1 MGIQKNKEGQISAPA
16 SVPVFDATRQFSLIK
31 KEIMASIEGV
41 LESGRFVLGGK
52 GEQFEKSFSEHV
64 GMKYGVGV
72 NSGTDALK
80 IALVVLGVKEGDEV
94 ITVTNTAVPTVSAIR
109 EVGAIPVFV
118 DIDKYFTIDPAKIE
132 EKINS
137 KTKVIVVV
145 HMYGGAADMKSIL
158 AIGKKHNLK
167 VIEDCAQAV
176 DAKISGK
183 KVGTFGDISCF
194 SFYPT
199 KNLGAYGDAGM
210 ILTNDEKIYETSKKL
225 RMYGFAKTY
234 YANIEGFNSRLDEV
248 QAAILLIK
256 LDHLKEWTEKRN
268 EIAQFYS
275 KNIKNKLIEIPEV
288 RPGTEHVFH
297 LFVIRT
303 KKRAELKEYLIKNN
317 IGFGVHY
324 EFPIHLQDAYKFLN
338 YKKGDL
344 PESEKAADE
353 VLSLPIF
360 PELKKEELERV
371 VDVINSF
378 N

>member
-1 MGIQKNKEGQISAPA
+1 MGSQKNKKGEIGALAP
-16 SVPVFDATRQFSLIK
+16 VPAFDATRQFSLIK
-31 KEIMASIEGV
+31 KEVMAAVEGV
-41 LESGRFVLGGK
+41 FESGRFVLGTH
-52 GEQFEKSFSEHV
+52 GEQFEKSFAEHV
-64 GMKYGVGV
+64 GTKYAVGV

-80 IALVVLGVKEGDEV
+80 IALVAIGVKEGDEV

-109 EVGAIPVFV
+109 EVGATPVFV
-118 DIDKYFTIDPAKIE
+118 DIDKYFAMDPAKIE
-132 EKINS
+132 EKITS
-137 KTKVIVVV
+137 KTKAIVVV
-145 HMYGGAADMKSIL
+145 HMYGGAADIKSIL
-158 AIGKKHNLK
+158 DIAKKHNIK
-167 VIEDCAQAV
+167 VVEDCAQAV

-183 KVGTFGDISCF
+183 KVGSFGDINCF

-210 ILTNDEKIYETSKKL
+210 ILTNDETLYETAKKL

-256 LDHLKEWTEKRN
+256 LQHLKEWTEKRN

-275 KNIKNKLIEIPEV
+275 KNIKNKSIQLPQI

-303 KKRAELKEYLIKNN
+303 PKRAELKEHLTKNN

-324 EFPIHLQDAYKFLN
+324 EFPIHLQDAYKFLK

-360 PELKKEELERV
+360 PEITKKELERV
-371 VDVINSF
+371 VEVLNNF